1 MQPLQLLPL
10 IIEVFSLKFKY
21 LIIAFSAIII
31 IILLAA
37 IFLPYL
43 FTGGQTDL
51 RVNFR
56 YITLPLFAV
65 IVLLLICVSV
75 FFFLN
80 YRLLSLL
87 EREDWPALSCY
98 LEQKIYTK
106 KQYNARYVRL
116 LASSYLV
123 MSDFLSVI
131 KLEGKTALAKPSAV
145 KENVLVFGSARVLS
159 GKYGEAASFFKSYIS
174 KRKGRE
180 KEWVRWFYGFSHLL
194 GGAFTSAEPEFS
206 SLAVSSKDAI
216 ITGLSCYFLF
226 HSVEKY
232 SSKPTECRGFAENGR
247 TRVMKSLKDIYGW
260 NAEVSKI
267 GSDIHI
273 AIIKKYIDS
282 AGVWLFDPDAFVVV
296 VPEPVVE
303 TQERRGSDR
312 RKGERRAST
321 RYSEDRRKSDRR
333 ST

>member
-1 MQPLQLLPL
+1 
-10 IIEVFSLKFKY
+10 LKFKY

-37 IFLPYL
+37 IFMPYL
-43 FTGGQTDL
+43 VTSGNADL

-56 YITLPLFAV
+56 YIALPLFAV
-65 IVLLLICVSV
+65 IVLLLICVSI

-106 KQYNARYVRL
+106 KQYNPRYVRL

-123 MSDFLSVI
+123 MSDFMSVI
-131 KLEGKTALAKPSAV
+131 KLEGKAMLAKSSAV
-145 KENVLVFGSARVLS
+145 KENALIFGSARVLS

-174 KRKGRE
+174 RSKGKE

-206 SLAVSSKDAI
+206 SLAVSSRDAI

-226 HSVEKY
+226 QSIEKY
-232 SSKPTECRGFAENGR
+232 SIKPAECRSISENGR
-247 TRVMKSLKDIYGW
+247 ARVMKSLKDIYGW
-260 NAEVSKI
+260 NAEVSKM
-267 GSDIHI
+267 GTDIHI

-282 AGVWLFDPDAFVVV
+282 AGVWLFDSNAFVVT
-296 VPEPVVE
+296 EPVVE
-303 TQERRGSDR
+303 TQERRASDR

-321 RYSEDRRKSDRR
+321 RYSEDRRKGDRR
-333 ST
+333 Q

>member
-1 MQPLQLLPL
+1 M
-10 IIEVFSLKFKY
+10 KFKY

-31 IILLAA
+31 IVLLAA

-43 FTGGQTDL
+43 ITGGQTDL
-51 RVNFR
+51 RANFR

-106 KQYNARYVRL
+106 KQYNHRYVRL

-123 MSDFLSVI
+123 MSDFMSVI
-131 KLEGKTALAKPSAV
+131 KLEGKTMLAKPSAV
-145 KENVLVFGSARVLS
+145 RENILVFGSARVLS

-174 KRKGRE
+174 KSRRKE
-180 KEWVRWFYGFSHLL
+180 KDWVRWFYGFSHLL

-206 SLAVSSKDAI
+206 SLAVLSKDAI
-216 ITGLSCYFLF
+216 VTGLSCYFLF
-226 HSVEKY
+226 NSVEKH
-232 SSKPTECRGFAENGR
+232 SSKPAECRSISENGR
-247 TRVMKSLKDIYGW
+247 ARVLKSLKDIYGW
-260 NAEVSKI
+260 NADVSKM
-267 GSDIHI
+267 SADIHI

-282 AGVWLFDPDAFVVV
+282 AGIWLFNPNALVEV
-296 VPEPVVE
+296 VPESVVE
-303 TQERRGSDR
+303 TQERRASDR
-312 RKGERRAST
+312 REGERRTSA
-321 RYSEDRRKSDRR
+321 RHSEDRRKGDRR
-333 ST
+333 NGS